1 MCSPL
6 LNFSQ
11 RYPVLFT
18 YKMIKIFDLPEI
30 KSPPLADMVGAVDAN
45 IEFDTIAAAIVQ
57 RTDEY
62 FFEGLK
68 GTPYL

>member
-1 MCSPL
+1 
-6 LNFSQ
+6 
-11 RYPVLFT
+11 
-18 YKMIKIFDLPEI
+18 MIKIFDLPEI